1 MHMQIE
7 FQSPHSLGSG
17 ALPFGCL
24 FLDPL
29 QLDAVREAAN
39 VGACNAASALSEL
52 TGLRVG
58 VEPPQVAIKPVAEL
72 AKSLAAPGSRAA
84 AVVDTIMGDLTGQ
97 VVFIMPQDEG
107 VNEAGFTKA
116 EGLEPGA
123 FRQAADLV
131 IASYLE
137 RLGGMLGL
145 VLAVEPGVPGFHD
158 AAELE
163 AGLAAALDLGSRFAF
178 CIDSRFMLA
187 ASGRSLQG
195 HFLFLP
201 GVESL
206 PVILGALFG
215 GTSPKSPPYTS
226 TSKEGSEGW

>member
-7 FQSPHSLGSG
+7 FQSPHSSGSG
-17 ALPFGCL
+17 ALPFNCL
-24 FLDPL
+24 LLDPL

-39 VGACNAASALSEL
+39 VGACNAAAALSDL

-58 VEPPQVAIKPVAEL
+58 VEPPKVAVRPVAEL
-72 AKSLAAPGSRAA
+72 AKALAAPGGRAV
-84 AVVDTIMGDLTGQ
+84 AVVDTVLGDLTGQ
-97 VVFIMPQDEG
+97 VVFIMPQDEAAR
-107 VNEAGFTKA
+107 EAGFTRA
-116 EGLEPGA
+116 ECLEPGT

-131 IASYLE
+131 ISSYIE

-145 VLAVEPGVPGFHD
+145 VLAVEPGVPEVHD

-163 AGLAAALDLGSRFAF
+163 AGLSAALELGSRFAF
-178 CIDSRFMLA
+178 CIDSRFQLA
-187 ASGRSLQG
+187 ASGRGLQG

-201 GVESL
+201 GMESL

-215 GTSPKSPPYTS
+215 RKR
-226 TSKEGSEGW
+226 EW

>member
-1 MHMQIE
+1 MIPQLMYMPME
-7 FQSPHSLGSG
+7 FQSPHSSGSG
-17 ALPFGCL
+17 ALPFDCL

-39 VGACNAASALSEL
+39 VGACNAAGALSDL

-58 VEPPQVAIKPVAEL
+58 VEPPSVAVRPVAEL
-72 AKSLAAPGSRAA
+72 ARALAVPGGRA
-84 AVVDTIMGDLTGQ
+84 AVVVDTVLGDLTGQ
-97 VVFIMPQDEG
+97 VVFIMPQDRDGDRDG
-107 VNEAGFTKA
+107 VGFTRA

-131 IASYLE
+131 VGSYLD

-145 VLAVEPGVPGFHD
+145 VLAVEPGKPEVHD
-158 AAELE
+158 SEELE
-163 AGLAAALDLGSRFAF
+163 AGLNEALEMGSRFAF
-178 CIDSRFMLA
+178 CIDSRFVLA
-187 ASGRSLQG
+187 ASGRRLQG

-201 GVESL
+201 GLESL

-215 GTSPKSPPYTS
+215 GMPSPKSPPY
-226 TSKEGSEGW
+226 